1 MNAPDPTDLDF
12 TLLTEESTPPAP
24 VREIPTPL
32 DEQESLIG
40 EKALGTEGF
49 HVIAA
54 RRGLA
59 SAPNGV
65 VLVVDDDV
73 PTAEL
78 AARVLRRAGFPA
90 AVAGSP
96 RDAAR
101 HMNELG
107 PPALILLDI
116 EMPGMNG
123 FEFLGRMRQNRR
135 LKDTPVILF
144 TALAER
150 RHVVRGL
157 LAGADGY
164 VAKPITGTA
173 LVAAVKTVLSP

>member
-12 TLLTEESTPPAP
+12 TALAEESAPPAP
-24 VREIPTPL
+24 VREVPTPR
-32 DEQESLIG
+32 EEEESVIG
-40 EKALGTEGF
+40 AQALGAEGF

-59 SAPNGV
+59 PSPNGV
-65 VLVVDDDV
+65 VLVVDDDA

-78 AARVLRRAGFPA
+78 AARALRRAGYAA

-107 PPALILLDI
+107 PPALLLLDV
-116 EMPGMNG
+116 EMPGMSG
-123 FEFLGRMRQNRR
+123 FEFLARIRQSRR

-144 TALAER
+144 TALSER

-164 VAKPITGTA
+164 VAKPITGAA
-173 LVAAVKTVLSP
+173 LVNAVRTVLGG